1 MIMLATHK
9 KYSGIAIAG
18 LFCVVLLSGCAAT
31 QEQAQTETS
40 NTSLSQP
47 QLEQIIQQ
55 QESILVALKSQ
66 PKATDEQEKRL
77 EAMANTA
84 LDGKT
89 ILGQEEW
96 LWFEDLQDSYK
107 TRVDTGAAT
116 SSLNATEIVNFE
128 RDGEDWV
135 KFNLA
140 HMDNTKLELES
151 KVVRIS
157 KIRQSSSTTE
167 VKRYVI
173 SLPVQLGNIRTKTEF
188 TLADRNHMSFP
199 VLLGRTF
206 IKDIA
211 IVDVAQKYTQEKKQP
226 ETKVKAKTAKTE

>member
-1 MIMLATHK
+1 MLATQK
-9 KYSGIAIAG
+9 KSLGTAIAG
-18 LFCVVLLSGCAAT
+18 LLGVVLLSGCAST
-31 QEQAQTETS
+31 QKTETTHS
-40 NTSLSQP
+40 SQSKSE
-47 QLEQIIQQ
+47 LKEIIQL
-55 QESILVALKSQ
+55 QESVIAELKLQQSVAN
-66 PKATDEQEKRL
+66 EQENKGDPLANEAL
-77 EAMANTA
+77 E
-84 LDGKT
+84 DKT
-89 ILGQEEW
+89 VLGQEEW

-116 SSLNATEIVNFE
+116 SSLNATEIVRFE

-140 HMDNTKLELES
+140 HMDNTKLEIES

-157 KIRQSSSTTE
+157 TIRQSSSTDE

-206 IKDIA
+206 IKDVA
-211 IVDVAQKYTQEKKQP
+211 IVDVAQKYTQEKIQP
-226 ETKVKAKTAKTE
+226 EKKMKAETAKTE